1 MPKSKRNKW
10 KRYAACFML
19 LFIFLQG
26 LFSTFFTSPLQ
37 AREADFPDLSAETA
51 VLMEFSSGQVIYA
64 KNADEPRP
72 PASLTKIMT
81 LLLVYDALD
90 KGETSWDEQVTIS
103 EKAWAT
109 GGSQMFL
116 EIDQQVTVGE
126 LITGIATISA
136 NDACVAISEHLYGSE
151 ELFVREMNR
160 KAREMELQNTQFQ
173 NTSGL
178 HHEEH
183 FTSAMDMAQ
192 IAHYFIQNY
201 PESLELHAQEEYI
214 FNEIRQYNRNPLL
227 GRYPGADGLKTGH
240 TSLAGYCLVG
250 TASQDGMRFI
260 TVVMDAPSNSDRL
273 SDSETMLNYAFRN
286 YSLYPLFED
295 GEIVGKAKVSRG
307 EERYVDIQ
315 SNKAVEVVVPF
326 EREDEVEYKL
336 ETPESIP
343 AKVEAGTPA
352 GHIEVSLDGEV
363 LQTFPLFA
371 ASDVEEA
378 GMIALFF
385 RAIGDF
391 FSGIWGGFT
400 SWLKEILP
408 FPME

>member
-1 MPKSKRNKW
+1 
-10 KRYAACFML
+10 ML

-26 LFSTFFTSPLQ
+26 LFSTFFTSPVK
-37 AREADFPDLSAETA
+37 AREVDFPDLSAETA
-51 VLMEFSSGQVIYA
+51 VLMEFSSGQVNYA

-160 KAREMELQNTQFQ
+160 KAREMGLQNTQFQ

-183 FTSAMDMAQ
+183 YTSAMDMAK

-214 FNEIRQYNRNPLL
+214 FNDIRQYNRNPLL

-250 TASQDGMRFI
+250 TAYQDGMRFI
-260 TVVMDAPSNSDRL
+260 TVVMDAPSNSSRL

-352 GHIEVSLDGEV
+352 GYIEVSLDGQV
-363 LQTFPLFA
+363 LQTFPLSA
-371 ASDVEEA
+371 ASDVEE
-378 GMIALFF
+378 GGRIALFF

-400 SWLKEILP
+400 GWLKEILP